1 MDKII
6 RDVQINK
13 KPLISQSSNNSNH
26 SYYKTHQL
34 VAIKTKN
41 NEETNNNNDIID
53 YKNISLSMTGEISSG
68 FVHRNNLTKKQ
79 TTNVTF
85 VEDTENAD
93 DEEFI
98 SNMKTIIDKNYKMQD
113 KENFSIRDLQ
123 SKSYLSRKKKCA
135 FSDEDQNLM
144 KRFKKTIDERK
155 ASCTEASQKL
165 QQPEHAVI
173 SVSNH
178 NCLTTY
184 TTPQIIPF
192 MKYNDS
198 DMSSSNSNE
207 LIFDLASKI
216 QNNDGLM
223 GEISGNVKTITEIE
237 IEQRV
242 YNEMLYFTPPQKDNF
257 ECYS

>member
-165 QQPEHAVI
+165 QQP
-173 SVSNH
+173 
-178 NCLTTY
+178 
-184 TTPQIIPF
+184 
-192 MKYNDS
+192 D
-198 DMSSSNSNE
+198 NSNE